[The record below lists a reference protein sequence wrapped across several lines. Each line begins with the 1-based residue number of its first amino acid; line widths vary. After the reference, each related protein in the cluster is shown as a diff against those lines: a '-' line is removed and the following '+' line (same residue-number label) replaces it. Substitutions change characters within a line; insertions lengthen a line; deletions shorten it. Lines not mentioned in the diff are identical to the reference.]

1 MKIIGIVVSI
11 ITGALLLMALAACIA
26 VVRAEECM
34 RAIEEMIEE
43 YRTSWLS
50 YSEISQLA
58 TSWREKMEEWEK
70 LKSVDIR
77 TINRDGLIDVTRI
90 PEDDSDDVDKEM
102 QMRTFLRNV
111 KNPYCFMVGD
121 VIVKSSFTEGVSL
134 KQRLRELEYR
144 MKIAIKVWKKGKFC
158 ANICI
163 GLNE

>member
-1 MKIIGIVVSI
+1 MYESVGRNERNERNEKI
-11 ITGALLLMALAACIA
+11 
-26 VVRAEECM
+26 
-34 RAIEEMIEE
+34 IEE

-58 TSWREKMEEWEK
+58 ASWREKMEEWEK

-77 TINRDGLIDVTRI
+77 TVNRDGLIDVTRI

-121 VIVKSSFTEGVSL
+121 VIVKSSFTEGISL
-134 KQRLRELEYR
+134 KQRLRELADG
-144 MKIAIKVWKKGKFC
+144 I
-158 ANICI
+158 
-163 GLNE
+163 

>member
-1 MKIIGIVVSI
+1 MYESVGRNERNERNEKI
-11 ITGALLLMALAACIA
+11 
-26 VVRAEECM
+26 
-34 RAIEEMIEE
+34 IEE

-58 TSWREKMEEWEK
+58 ASWREKMEEWEK

-134 KQRLRELEYR
+134 KQRLRELADG
-144 MKIAIKVWKKGKFC
+144 I
-158 ANICI
+158 
-163 GLNE
+163 

>member
-1 MKIIGIVVSI
+1 MYESVGRNERNEKI
-11 ITGALLLMALAACIA
+11 
-26 VVRAEECM
+26 
-34 RAIEEMIEE
+34 IEE

-77 TINRDGLIDVTRI
+77 TVNRDGLIDVTRI

-134 KQRLRELEYR
+134 KQRLRSWQMEYR
-144 MKIAIKVWKKGKFC
+144 MKIAIKVWKKESSVLIY
-158 ANICI
+158 A
-163 GLNE
+163 

>member
-1 MKIIGIVVSI
+1 MYESNRRNEKI
-11 ITGALLLMALAACIA
+11 
-26 VVRAEECM
+26 
-34 RAIEEMIEE
+34 IEE

-58 TSWREKMEEWEK
+58 TSWRDKMEEWEK

-77 TINRDGLIDVTRI
+77 TI

-134 KQRLRELEYR
+134 KQRLRELADG
-144 MKIAIKVWKKGKFC
+144 I
-158 ANICI
+158 
-163 GLNE
+163 

>member
-1 MKIIGIVVSI
+1 MYESVGRNERNERNEKI
-11 ITGALLLMALAACIA
+11 
-26 VVRAEECM
+26 
-34 RAIEEMIEE
+34 IEE

-58 TSWREKMEEWEK
+58 ASWREKMEEWEK

-77 TINRDGLIDVTRI
+77 TVNRDGLIDVTRI

-102 QMRTFLRNV
+102 QMKTFLRNV

-134 KQRLRELEYR
+134 KQRLRELADG
-144 MKIAIKVWKKGKFC
+144 I
-158 ANICI
+158 
-163 GLNE
+163 

>member
-11 ITGALLLMALAACIA
+11 ITGGLLLMALAAAFLESNRRNEKI
-26 VVRAEECM
+26 
-34 RAIEEMIEE
+34 IEE

-134 KQRLRELEYR
+134 KQRLRELADG
-144 MKIAIKVWKKGKFC
+144 I
-158 ANICI
+158 
-163 GLNE
+163 

>member
-1 MKIIGIVVSI
+1 MYESVGRNERNERNEKI
-11 ITGALLLMALAACIA
+11 
-26 VVRAEECM
+26 
-34 RAIEEMIEE
+34 IEE

-77 TINRDGLIDVTRI
+77 TVNRDGLIDVTRI

-134 KQRLRELEYR
+134 KQRLRELADG
-144 MKIAIKVWKKGKFC
+144 I
-158 ANICI
+158 
-163 GLNE
+163 

>member
-1 MKIIGIVVSI
+1 MYESVGRNERNEKI
-11 ITGALLLMALAACIA
+11 
-26 VVRAEECM
+26 
-34 RAIEEMIEE
+34 IEE

-134 KQRLRELEYR
+134 KQRLRELADG
-144 MKIAIKVWKKGKFC
+144 I
-158 ANICI
+158 
-163 GLNE
+163 

>member
-1 MKIIGIVVSI
+1 MYESNRRNEKI
-11 ITGALLLMALAACIA
+11 
-26 VVRAEECM
+26 
-34 RAIEEMIEE
+34 IEE

-77 TINRDGLIDVTRI
+77 TVNRDGLIDVTRI

-121 VIVKSSFTEGVSL
+121 VIVKSSFTEDYGSW
-134 KQRLRELEYR
+134 QMEYR